1 MEVTVLDRV
10 SNADIETRIDEMVEG
25 VRVKVEMRRK
35 KRC

>member
-25 VRVKVEMRRK
+25 VRVKVERK